1 MYVYIFIFHICNNI
15 QFAIVTDSC
24 VISRGWEKEKCIS
37 NEVIERKSHYYYFFG
52 PGKLCSFLY
61 YTFFNSY
68 IPRAY
73 SN

>member
-1 MYVYIFIFHICNNI
+1 MYLFFICNNI
-15 QFAIVTDSC
+15 QFAIVTHSC
-24 VISRGWEKEKCIS
+24 VISRGWEKYIS
-37 NEVIERKSHYYYFFG
+37 NGVIERKSHYYYFFG

-61 YTFFNSY
+61 YTTFNSF